1 MNKTR
6 ILVLIIAIALVYV
19 VLNTRAANGDKRILD
34 CAQIEEIRG
43 ERIEIKPVALQ
54 DDSTTWG
61 KIKKLFE

>member
-43 ERIEIKPVALQ
+43 ERTEIKPVALQ
-54 DDSTTWG
+54 DGSTTWG
-61 KIKKLFE
+61 KIKNLFE